1 MVQDF
6 IEEEG
11 EEAKRMFQFCY
22 RLLLFSSELSIPHL
36 LPLVKQNVILS
47 RVLSRGST
55 H

>member
-11 EEAKRMFQFCY
+11 EAKRMFQFCY
-22 RLLLFSSELSIPHL
+22 RLLLLSSELSIPIL
-36 LPLVKQNVILS
+36 LPTVKQIVSLS